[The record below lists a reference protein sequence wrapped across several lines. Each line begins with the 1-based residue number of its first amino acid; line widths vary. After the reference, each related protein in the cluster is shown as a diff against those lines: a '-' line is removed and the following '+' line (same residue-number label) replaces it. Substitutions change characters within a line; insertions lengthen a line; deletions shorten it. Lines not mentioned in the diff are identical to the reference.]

1 MRMRIRM
8 LVRSIRHHRR
18 RVSSPPWSCH
28 IQSRRRN
35 CTVPYRPSSLLWQD
49 RTYWYQFWL
58 LATFRSL
65 LYNLIETLHC
75 ICLCLCCGFHF
86 RCGLRPFEMS
96 LYRNPLIMGLSILSA
111 EIFFFFFLFLFF
123 VPSPFCQHHCCPLR
137 PPKRILSTDPR
148 VRWQWLRLCP
158 PATSLSQSQ
167 WCSPR
172 QIGTRW
178 RRGGNVPRS
187 ADRSIRKI
195 PIEIRARSMQKLC
208 TDRISIGS
216 SEWWPFSL
224 WSSPVRDV
232 LV

>member
-1 MRMRIRM
+1 
-8 LVRSIRHHRR
+8 
-18 RVSSPPWSCH
+18 
-28 IQSRRRN
+28 
-35 CTVPYRPSSLLWQD
+35 
-49 RTYWYQFWL
+49 
-58 LATFRSL
+58 
-65 LYNLIETLHC
+65 
-75 ICLCLCCGFHF
+75 
-86 RCGLRPFEMS
+86 
-96 LYRNPLIMGLSILSA
+96 MGLSILSA

-216 SEWWPFSL
+216 SEWWRNCSNKNRKYRKNRLTSIAKNGRSVSRQLGLP
-224 WSSPVRDV
+224 P
-232 LV
+232 LVEV